1 MTRRSFIAGA
11 VVLFATVGFG
21 FVRFHTLMWDRDELV
36 WDADVLTWG
45 PR

>member
-1 MTRRSFIAGA
+1 MTRRTFIVGAA
-11 VVLFATVGFG
+11 VVLSVGFS